1 MKRLVV
7 AFALAVAAAAL
18 AAPAVSSS
26 AGKTTHPAKH
36 PLKTHTFLRAHDGP
50 CPFASQSGSAADL

>member
-7 AFALAVAAAAL
+7 AFLAAVAAAVL

-26 AGKTTHPAKH
+26 AGQTTHPAKRTSKSH
-36 PLKTHTFLRAHDGP
+36 LFLRAHDGP
-50 CPFASQSGSAADL
+50 CPFASHGAAADL

>member
-26 AGKTTHPAKH
+26 AGKTTRPAKRTTQFH
-36 PLKTHTFLRAHDGP
+36 VVRGHDGP
-50 CPFASQSGSAADL
+50 CPFAAQNAAADL

>member
-26 AGKTTHPAKH
+26 AGKTTHPAKRTTKSH
-36 PLKTHTFLRAHDGP
+36 LFLRAHDGP
-50 CPFASQSGSAADL
+50 CPFASQSNAADL

>member
-26 AGKTTHPAKH
+26 AGKTTHPAKSNIR
-36 PLKTHTFLRAHDGP
+36 THILRAHDGP
-50 CPFASQSGSAADL
+50 CPFASQSGSAANL